1 MTDVNISVNGTNL
14 LTHSRTRSFRKC
26 NRKHLYEYEI
36 GIRPETDAKPLR
48 MGGALHLANHLHRE
62 GASRAVA
69 TFDGTAIYAEIPP
82 WAEAPV
88 TQEAWLVEG
97 ETMRRLIW
105 GYFWRWAGDHIDIIE
120 AEQAVVM
127 PIINPDTGAKSTNWM
142 MACKIDGIGKLADG
156 RLAVIETKT
165 CSEDISLE
173 SDYWRM
179 LKIDHQVSIE
189 ILAARHAGHDVV
201 TCLYDVIR
209 KPGIKPKLLS
219 KKAKQD
225 IVATGMYYGE
235 PVVNFNPAGGDPRNI
250 PDRETAAMYGA
261 RLAHDIGERPDY
273 YYARVEIPRLEAD
286 LLEFRYDLWDQ
297 QKAIRAAQQRNLWA
311 RNSDSCNSYGKCP
324 FFDKICAQGLRIMPE
339 DPTPTGY
346 RKLEFIH
353 PELEEDLVKDT
364 A

>member
-1 MTDVNISVNGTNL
+1 MTEDVNISVNGTNL

-26 NRKHLYEYEI
+26 NRKHMYEYEL
-36 GIRPETDAKPLR
+36 GIRPKTDAKPLR
-48 MGGALHLANHLHRE
+48 MGKALHLANHLHRE
-62 GASRAVA
+62 GATPAEA
-69 TFDGTAIYAEIPP
+69 MALGTADYDGFPA
-82 WAEAPV
+82 WAEDPQ

-97 ETMRRLIW
+97 ETMRRLIT
-105 GYFWRWAGDHIDIIE
+105 GYFWRWADDEIEILE

-142 MACKIDGIGKLADG
+142 MACKIDGIGKLKDG

-173 SDYWRM
+173 SDYWRQ
-179 LKIDHQVSIE
+179 LRIDHQVSIE

-219 KKAKQD
+219 KAAKEQ
-225 IVATGMYYGE
+225 IVLTDLYYGE
-235 PVVNFNPAGGDPRNI
+235 HCEVIPL

-261 RLAHDIGERPDY
+261 RLRSDIGDRPDY

-286 LLEFRYDLWDQ
+286 LLEFQYDLWDQ
-297 QKAIRAAQQRNLWA
+297 QKAIRAAQQRDLWA
-311 RNSDSCNSYGKCP
+311 RNSDSCLAYGKCP
-324 FFDKICAQGLRIMPE
+324 FFDKICANGIRVMPQ
-339 DPTPTGY
+339 DPTPAGY
-346 RKLEFIH
+346 KKLEFIH
-353 PELEEDLVKDT
+353 PELEDDLCQASK
-364 A
+364 